1 MKDAPIPYGRQNI
14 STDDLAAVTE
24 TLKSDWL
31 TQGPKVGEF
40 EAALSEVTRAANV
53 VAVSSGTAGLHLAA
67 LACDLGP
74 GDIAITSAMSFVASA
89 NCIEYCGA
97 EVRFADVDASTGLI
111 STDSLD
117 QLLGRLVAEGR
128 APKVI
133 IPVDM
138 AGQSAD
144 LVTIRGLADSVGAK
158 VISDAAHSLGGSYVV
173 DGVRYASGSCAHS
186 HLAELSFHPVKNI
199 TTGEGGAV
207 TTNDAELARRVGE
220 LRAHGIHKDAG
231 RLTVSERDP
240 YSGPGY
246 YEQDA
251 LGYNYRI
258 TDIQCALGI
267 SQLKRLDSFMVRR
280 RAIAARYDEALS
292 QSPLC
297 DQLEA
302 LQIRPGNT
310 SAYHLYVLQLKPR
323 EGEQSES
330 VATRRKALYQYL
342 NDKGIFTQVHY
353 IPIPW
358 QPYYLNKY
366 GFSRAD
372 FPGALKYY
380 SRSLSLPMFPS
391 LTDVDFDRVVGALT
405 DWAAAQ

>member
-14 STDDLAAVTE
+14 SADDLAAVAG

-40 EAALSEVTRAANV
+40 EAALSDVTGAADV

-74 GDIAITSAMSFVASA
+74 GDVAITAAMSFVASA

-97 EVRFADVDASTGLI
+97 EVRFADVDPGTGLI
-111 STDSLD
+111 STDSLE
-117 QLLGRLVAEGR
+117 QLLRQLAAEGR

-144 LVTIRGLADSVGAK
+144 LATIRALADSVGAK
-158 VISDAAHSLGGSYVV
+158 VISDAAHSLGGSYDV

-207 TTNDAELARRVGE
+207 TTNDAELARRISE

-231 RLTVSERDP
+231 RLTVEESDP
-240 YSGPGY
+240 FSGPWY
-246 YEQDA
+246 YEQDS
-251 LGYNYRI
+251 LGFNYRI
-258 TDIQCALGI
+258 TDIQCSLGV
-267 SQLKRLDSFMVRR
+267 SQLERLESFMARR

-292 QSPLC
+292 QSILREHLEPL
-297 DQLEA
+297 QVHSSNL
-302 LQIRPGNT
+302 
-310 SAYHLYVLQLKPR
+310 SAYHLYVVQLKSR
-323 EGEQSES
+323 AGEQPES
-330 VATRRKALYQYL
+330 VAARRKALYQYL
-342 NDKGIFTQVHY
+342 KERGVLTQVHY

-358 QPYYLNKY
+358 QPYYRNKY
-366 GFSRAD
+366 GLSRGD
-372 FPGALKYY
+372 FPGALDYY
-380 SRSLSLPMFPS
+380 ARSLSLPMFPS
-391 LTDVDFDRVVGALT
+391 LTDTDFDRVVGALT